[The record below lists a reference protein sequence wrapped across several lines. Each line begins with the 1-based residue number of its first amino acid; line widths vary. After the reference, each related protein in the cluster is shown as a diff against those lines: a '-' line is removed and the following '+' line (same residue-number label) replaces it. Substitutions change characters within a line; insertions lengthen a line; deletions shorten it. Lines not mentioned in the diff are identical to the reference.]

1 MPSRLSAW
9 LSDVPISDPVDRRNA
24 PAFQVVM
31 LLIAVTAPLLW
42 LYRLTLLDEIPWR
55 PGEAGSLAASL
66 LVCSMAAFSFVLVRR
81 GRFQWAV
88 RQMLVVVAVAILAT
102 YTTAGLTAQRY
113 EAPMQLMWLFVSGA
127 MVGRRALWAMFLVLC
142 AALFIGAAADVV
154 AQRMDEHVYGD
165 ALISAVMY
173 LVIAIVVDRTGS
185 ALRGS
190 LAEATA
196 RGEALAA
203 ANVRLEEEIAARE
216 RAREQLLHAQRVE
229 AVGRMASGVAH
240 DFNHLLGLVLGYAAR
255 AKQVAPTDL
264 PALGA
269 SLDGVESAA
278 RRGVAVAGKL
288 TSFSRREVACN
299 EHFDVADTV
308 RGMVPMLRQTLGA
321 GIVLDTVIPPEPLPV
336 HFDRAQLE
344 LVVLN
349 LAANAAH
356 AMPDGGR
363 ARLAVASG
371 EDGTVRIEFS
381 DTGHGMSDEVAARAL
396 EPFFT
401 TKPDGQGTGL
411 GLSVASDVLG
421 DAGGGIDVRSAVGVG
436 TTVRLWL
443 PPARSPAPRDSAG
456 PAGTA
461 SPAGSAAYSA
471 RA

>member
-1 MPSRLSAW
+1 MHSRLSAW
-9 LSDVPISDPVDRRNA
+9 LANLPISDPVDRRNA

-31 LLIAVTAPLLW
+31 LLIAVSAPLLW
-42 LYRLTLLDEIPWR
+42 LYRLSLLGEIPWR
-55 PGEAGSLAASL
+55 AGEAGSLAASL
-66 LVCSMAAFSFVLVRR
+66 LVCSMAAFSFALVRR

-102 YTTAGLTAQRY
+102 YASGGLSAQRY

-142 AALFIGAAADVV
+142 AALFIGAAVDV
-154 AQRMDEHVYGD
+154 RTHGMDDHVHGD
-165 ALISAVMY
+165 ALISAVMF
-173 LVIAIVVDRTGS
+173 LVIAVVVDRTGS

-203 ANVRLEEEIAARE
+203 ANARLEDEIAARE

-240 DFNHLLGLVLGYAAR
+240 DFDHLLGLVLGYAAR
-255 AKQVAPTDL
+255 ARQVAPADL
-264 PALGA
+264 PALAA

-278 RRGVAVAGKL
+278 RRGVAAAGKL
-288 TSFSRREVACN
+288 TSFSRREVARN
-299 EHFDVADTV
+299 ERFDAAETV
-308 RGMVPMLRQTLGA
+308 RGMLPMLRQTLGA
-321 GIVLDTVIPPEPLPV
+321 GIVLDAVIPPEPLPV

-344 LVVLN
+344 LVLLN

-356 AMPDGGR
+356 AMPEGGR
-363 ARLAVASG
+363 ARLVVEAG
-371 EDGTVRIEFS
+371 EDGTARIGFS
-381 DTGHGMSDEVAARAL
+381 DTGHGMSDAVAARAL

-421 DAGGGIDVRSAVGVG
+421 DAGGGIALESTVGAG
-436 TTVRLWL
+436 TTVRIWL
-443 PPARSPAPRDSAG
+443 PVAPSVEPALPVGSPLTGDSAG
-456 PAGTA
+456 
-461 SPAGSAAYSA
+461 YSA